1 MKNPSAAFATLLQID
16 SELSVHQ
23 NRKHT
28 FDNLMEGANRSH
40 QGIAGLYRPVKLYE
54 SDRIYAAG
62 SRIEFE
68 AGNPRTQVALWTALE
83 AHGIDPDAAVVV
95 FRLTPV
101 GSTKIMAMPAGYRR
115 AYMAANGAPAPV
127 ALLESPE
134 VDETQMVL
142 F

>member
-1 MKNPSAAFATLLQID
+1 MKNPSAAFHTLLSID
-16 SELSVHQ
+16 GGLQVHQ
-23 NRKHT
+23 TRKHT
-28 FDNLMEGANRSH
+28 GDNLMTGLGRSH
-40 QGIAGLYRPVKLYE
+40 EGINGLYRPVKIYE

-62 SRIEFE
+62 RRIEFE
-68 AGNPRTQVALWTALE
+68 AGNPRTQVALWGVLE
-83 AHGIDPDAAVVV
+83 EMGVSPDAAIVV

-127 ALLESPE
+127 ALLESH
-134 VDETQMVL
+134 DETQMEL